1 MDYSRKAVAAPQHFE
16 GVAQW
21 VVIGESKREAAA
33 RLGFCLAACQI
44 SMATPPSLAC
54 EGFVSICGK
63 VICAPQKDLKIR
75 LMK

>member
-1 MDYSRKAVAAPQHFE
+1 MDYRRKAVASPQHFE

-21 VVIGESKREAAA
+21 VVIGEGKRAAAA

-54 EGFVSICGK
+54 EGSICGK
-63 VICAPQKDLKIR
+63 VICAPQKDWKIR